1 MVERKTLNLVVEG
14 SIPSEGVF
22 FVFAVTTWGT
32 PNTFTAVQ
40 TLPPQSKHFQRLQV
54 HSKGTIKIYQLIHQ
68 QNMCGPLAQLV
79 EHWSN
84 KPRVAGSSPVG
95 TIFVLWQKNKS
106 FVRDKK
112 SPSVGIEP
120 TAIGL
125 KGQRS
130 TV

>member
-14 SIPSEGVF
+14 SIPSEGGF
-22 FVFAVTTWGT
+22 FFFAVPTQ
-32 PNTFTAVQ
+32 ALLIQ
-40 TLPPQSKHFQRLQV
+40 LPAPTQAL
-54 HSKGTIKIYQLIHQ
+54 LIHHSSLRFIQ
-68 QNMCGPLAQLV
+68 PLHKQNKCGRLAQLV

-84 KPRVAGSSPVG
+84 KPRVAGSSPVV
-95 TIFVLWQKNKS
+95 TIFVLCQKNKS